1 MEQIAVADLKNNR
14 LPDRLPDG
22 SQLKVWARSTG
33 YEVRFAQNRQ
43 SIHPLLWIVVVLA
56 AVVLSYLLSTWL
68 SDYTPY
74 NQLTW
79 LLPALIGAVFIL
91 QRFFGRRTQIRL
103 DVSPMTI
110 VISYLGNGN
119 RTENQEHV
127 PLKEIKSFSLD
138 NSRGLG
144 LNIAISE
151 ILHRTWIGSGL
162 SRNDLVYLAA
172 LIVDSSRSSMQRPH
186 PGSSPI

>member
-1 MEQIAVADLKNNR
+1 MEQIAVADLKRNP
-14 LPDRLPDG
+14 LPDKLPEG
-22 SQLKVWARSTG
+22 SQLRVWARSTG

-43 SIHPLLWIVVVLA
+43 AIHPVLWIVVVLSA
-56 AVVLSYLLSTWL
+56 AVLSYLLAMWL
-68 SDYTPY
+68 ADNAPY
-74 NQLTW
+74 NQLVW
-79 LLPALIGAVFIL
+79 LLPVFIGALFIY
-91 QRFFGRRTQIRL
+91 QRFFARRTQIRL

-110 VISYLGNGN
+110 VISYLGSGD

-127 PLKEIKSFSLD
+127 PLKEIQSFSLD

-162 SRNDLVYLAA
+162 PRNDLHYLAA
-172 LIVDSSRSSMQRPH
+172 LIVDSGRSSMQRPH

>member
-1 MEQIAVADLKNNR
+1 MEQIAVADLKNNP

-22 SQLKVWARSTG
+22 SQLRVWARSTG

-43 SIHPLLWIVVVLA
+43 AIHPLLWVVVVLA
-56 AVVLSYLLSTWL
+56 AVALSYLLATWL
-68 SDYTPY
+68 SDYAPY
-74 NQLTW
+74 NQLAW
-79 LLPALIGAVFIL
+79 LLPVFISAL
-91 QRFFGRRTQIRL
+91 FIYQRFFSRRTQIRL

-110 VISYLGNGN
+110 VISYLGSGN

-127 PLKEIKSFSLD
+127 PLKEIQSFSLD
-138 NSRGLG
+138 NTRGLG

-162 SRNDLVYLAA
+162 PRNDLHYLAA
-172 LIVDSSRSSMQRPH
+172 LIVDSGKSSMQRPH